1 MNILDFIIKEALI
14 MIPVLWILVE
24 IVKGLEKLD
33 NKYLPIFALAFSL
46 VLTPAL
52 LQGYNI
58 DNIIQAI
65 LIAGTTVF
73 ADQLYKQLIEKGDE
87 SIEQ

>member
-33 NKYLPIFALAFSL
+33 NKYLPLFALGFSL
-46 VLTPAL
+46 ILTPLL

-73 ADQLYKQLIEKGDE
+73 ADQIKKQFRKEDE
-87 SIEQ
+87 PIG

>member
-24 IVKGLEKLD
+24 IIKGLEKLD
-33 NKYLPIFALAFSL
+33 NKYLPLFALAFSL
-46 VLTPAL
+46 VLTPLL
-52 LQGYNI
+52 LQGYSI
-58 DNIIQAI
+58 DNILQAI

-73 ADQLYKQLIEKGDE
+73 ADQVKKQLRKDDDLID
-87 SIEQ
+87 